1 MSEEGQISFV
11 KVICITIIF
20 MLVFFGVVWF
30 TVIAGETVQ
39 VAHDQ
44 LGPKAILVKYEWF
57 KDMSAALDSKLST
70 IDAYNSQLREIEV
83 MDGQDRKNWPDGDL
97 NTYNSVT
104 SARLGLIGLY
114 NNEAAQYNSNMAK
127 VNYYWA
133 NAGNLPQG
141 GKALPKEYRRY
152 IDKISGLQVYE

>member
-1 MSEEGQISFV
+1 MSEEEQMSFG
-11 KVICITIIF
+11 KAIGITIIL
-20 MLVFFGVVWF
+20 MLVFFGIIWF
-30 TVIAGETVQ
+30 TVIAGETAQ

-83 MDGQDRKNWPDGDL
+83 LDGQDRKNWPDGDL

-104 SARLGLIGLY
+104 GARLGLIGLY
-114 NNEAAQYNSNMAK
+114 NNEAAQYNSNMGK

-133 NAGNLPQG
+133 NVGNLPQG
-141 GKALPKEYRRY
+141 GKALPKEYRSY